1 MEGNNQ
7 NIKSP
12 EETQNSALPI
22 RELTSTDSSQIRVGL
37 DQPPAPFATTIN
49 QGQVQQPVGEVPEP
63 FREVPQEIRKPAK
76 SINIIMYIGLV
87 LMGLSF
93 LFLLFSLLKNSKI

>member
-12 EETQNSALPI
+12 EEIQNSARQI

-93 LFLLFSLLKNSKI
+93 LILLFKLRENSGL